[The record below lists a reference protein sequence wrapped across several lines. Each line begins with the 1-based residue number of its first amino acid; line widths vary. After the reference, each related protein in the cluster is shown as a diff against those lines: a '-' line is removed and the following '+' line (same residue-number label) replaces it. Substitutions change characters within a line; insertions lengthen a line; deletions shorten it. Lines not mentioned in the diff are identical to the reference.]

1 MGKQVTGFRPGSKSW
16 KLFMAKVYGIGGGIV
31 IIGALFKIMH
41 WPGASLMLIL
51 GLGVEAAIFF
61 ISAFEPPHEDPDW
74 SLVYPQLDGIE
85 VDGDHSHAVTSGGN
99 DKSLT
104 SQLDEMLEEAKIEPE
119 LIQSLGDGLRT
130 LSSQAGKLTEIT
142 DASVATNDYVSSLK
156 SASSK
161 VGELSENYSKASQAL
176 TGLSESSSA
185 GAETGE
191 HLQKLSQNLAALN
204 NVYEMQL
211 KGSSESL
218 EASNKLYG
226 GINELMENLANSVED
241 TKKYKDNIAELSK
254 NLASLNT
261 IYGNMLS
268 AMNFRQNPGA

>member
-16 KLFMAKVYGIGGGIV
+16 AKFMAKVYGIGGGVV
-31 IIGALFKIMH
+31 IIGALFKILH
-41 WPGASLMLIL
+41 WPGANIMLIV
-51 GLGVEAAIFF
+51 GLGTEAVIFF
-61 ISAFEPPHEDPDW
+61 LSAFEPPHEDPDW
-74 SLVYPQLDGIE
+74 SLVYPQLDSGVATEEE
-85 VDGDHSHAVTSGGN
+85 VNMGVSTTSGG
-99 DKSLT
+99 SLT
-104 SQLDEMLEEAKIEPE
+104 EQLDEMLEEAKIEPE

-130 LSSQAGKLTEIT
+130 LSSQASKLSEIS
-142 DASVATNDYVSSLK
+142 DASVATNDYVNSLK
-156 SASSK
+156 DASVK
-161 VGELSENYSKASQAL
+161 VGELSTNYSKASEAL

-185 GAETGE
+185 GEETGQ

-226 GINELMENLANSVED
+226 GINDLMQNLSDSVED
-241 TKKYKDNIAELSK
+241 TKRYKENIAELSK

-261 IYGNMLS
+261 VYGNMLS
-268 AMNFRQNPGA
+268 AMSFQQKQDA